1 MQSKV
6 PILFIISNRPEA
18 AMESFQTI
26 RRYRPDRL
34 YLASDGPSP
43 GRRGEETLCRKT
55 RELILGQIDWPCD
68 VRTQLRYQNVGHER
82 YVNEALLW
90 MLESEEYGVVVED
103 DRILSEDYLRFCEET
118 LPAYRDEGRVA
129 ELNSV
134 DLTALKCGNM
144 KRHRHQQRL
153 TAQGK
158 KT

>member
-1 MQSKV
+1 MKNKV

-18 AMESFQTI
+18 AAESFQAV

-34 YLASDGPSP
+34 YLASDGSRP

-55 RELILGQIDWPCD
+55 RELILAQIDWPCD
-68 VRTQLRYQNVGHER
+68 VRTQLRYQHAGHER

-118 LPAYRDEGRVA
+118 LPAYRDEGRVGTA
-129 ELNSV
+129 ESKTL
-134 DLTALKCGNM
+134 LGCKT
-144 KRHRHQQRL
+144 
-153 TAQGK
+153 GK
-158 KT
+158 KKRPLEVRCEQ